1 VPVLAAGAPITSVIE
16 MVGLVLVSHS
26 RSLAEAA
33 VDLIRRTVHP
43 NVSITCSGGIG
54 DKREELGTD
63 AVEIQEAIT
72 SVYSEDGVLVLM
84 DMGSAILSAETAK
97 DLLDFQPQ
105 DKIVLSSAPLVE
117 GGIAA
122 AVQAQLGSPIA
133 EVAKA
138 ARESLL
144 PKRDH
149 LQDSLA
155 VEDKELSIVTPSG
168 SETLELTIE
177 NEHGLHLR
185 PAATLIKSLAGFQG
199 EVSIENLTA
208 GRGPVA
214 ARSLVDVT
222 RLQIRQGDS
231 VRFTIASPEPQRLI
245 DSIRSLVSNQFGE
258 SPLQAAA
265 SAEFVQEPKKS
276 GTFGVSRGIAIG
288 HPAFLAS
295 IPTEIPTR
303 KLQTDSEIASE
314 ISQLHLALNASTEDF
329 DTRLSRLQSSLRPDE
344 LEVLEAQRMILRDP
358 TILHEVEQ
366 KIRKDRLNSAAAWH
380 QTLARHI
387 ADQEKA
393 DDPYFRARAADLREV
408 ERIALAHMID
418 KTEASPFQE
427 KSFTEG
433 QILVCEELTPSL
445 AEEFSRLGISGVI
458 QLQGGATSHGAILA
472 RALNLPAIGGA
483 QSYEQ
488 KIRTAGTV
496 AIDGAQGSLWID
508 PPPDLLAKLTST
520 QQLEHSQLE
529 EALKQSEQ
537 PAMTSDGVQ
546 VLVAANAGSAQ
557 DISNA
562 LKYGAESVGLFRSE
576 FLFQHFNHEPDE
588 EEQLDIY
595 RRAFENDRKVL
606 PITVRLLDVGAD
618 KPLKFLRSQK
628 EANPFL
634 GVRGIRLLFANPAFL
649 RTHLRAL
656 LRLAQSVPIKLLVP
670 MITDVSEVLDLKR
683 LLDEVAHEL
692 RNQALPCH
700 WPIPLGAMIET
711 PAAALLIDQLIPHV
725 DFVSIGTNDLT
736 QYLLCAER
744 GNPALSAFADPLH
757 PAVMRICEQVI
768 RKSCENGVKASVC
781 GEAASDPDAIPILLG
796 LGLREFSVT
805 AAAIPGTKS
814 LIRKLS
820 AGSISAQLASSM
832 SSLSVASDVRKF
844 SRSLTA

>member
-1 VPVLAAGAPITSVIE
+1 

-26 RSLAEAA
+26 RPLAEAA
-33 VDLIRRTVHP
+33 VDLIRRTVHSDL
-43 NVSITCSGGIG
+43 SIACSGGIG

-63 AVEIQEAIT
+63 AVEIQEAVT
-72 SVYSEDGVLVLM
+72 SVYSEEGVLVLM

-97 DLLDFQPQ
+97 DLLGFDQQ

-122 AVQAQLGSPIA
+122 AVQAQLGSPILD
-133 EVAKA
+133 VAKA

-144 PKRDH
+144 PKQDH
-149 LQDSLA
+149 VQDSIP
-155 VEDKELSIVTPSG
+155 VEDKGPSIVTSSG
-168 SETLELTIE
+168 SEVLELTIE

-185 PAATLIKSLAGFQG
+185 PAATLIKTLAGFRG
-199 EVSIENLTA
+199 EVLIENLTA

-214 ARSLVDVT
+214 AKSLVDVT

-231 VRFTIASPEPQRLI
+231 VRFFICSPDPKPLM
-245 DSIRSLVSNQFGE
+245 DSIRLLVANRFGE
-258 SPLQAAA
+258 SPQQTTP
-265 SAEFVQEPKKS
+265 SAEFAEEPKKS
-276 GTFGVSRGIAIG
+276 GAFGVSRGIAIG
-288 HPAFLAS
+288 HPAFLVS
-295 IPTEIPTR
+295 IPPEIPTYKVR
-303 KLQTDSEIASE
+303 TDSEIASE
-314 ISQLHLALNASTEDF
+314 ISRLHLALKVSTDDF
-329 DTRLSRLQSSLRPDE
+329 DTRVSRMQSSLRPMD
-344 LEVLEAQRMILRDP
+344 LQVLEAQRMILRDP
-358 TILHEVEQ
+358 TILQEVEQ
-366 KIRKDRLNSAAAWH
+366 KIRKERLNSAAAWH

-387 ADQEKA
+387 ADQERA

-418 KTEASPFQE
+418 TGEASTLQE
-427 KSFTEG
+427 KPFTDG
-433 QILVCEELTPSL
+433 QILVCDELTPSL
-445 AEEFSRLGISGVI
+445 VEELTRFGISGVI

-472 RALNLPAIGGA
+472 RAFNLPAIGGA

-488 KIRTAGTV
+488 KIRTADTV
-496 AIDGAQGSLWID
+496 AIDGAEGSLWID
-508 PPPDLLAKLTST
+508 PAPEMLARLTST
-520 QQLEHSQLE
+520 QQLEHSRLE

-537 PAMTSDGVQ
+537 PAVTSDGVQ

-562 LKYGAESVGLFRSE
+562 LRYGAESVGLFRSE

-588 EEQLDIY
+588 EEQLNAY
-595 RRAFENDRKVL
+595 RGAFGNDEKVL

-634 GVRGIRLLFANPAFL
+634 GVRGIRLLFANPGFL

-656 LRLAQSVPIKLLVP
+656 LRLAESVPLKLLVP
-670 MITDVSEVLDLKR
+670 MITDVSEILDLKLR
-683 LLDEVAHEL
+683 LDGLAHEL
-692 RNQALPCH
+692 RNQALPCR

-744 GNPALSAFADPLH
+744 GSPTLSTFADPLH
-757 PAVMRICEQVI
+757 PAVVRICENVI
-768 RKSCENGVKASVC
+768 RKSRENGVEASVC

-805 AAAIPGTKS
+805 AAAIPATKS
-814 LIRKLS
+814 LIRKSS
-820 AGSISAQLASSM
+820 AGWISAQLASRIASF
-832 SSLSVASDVRKF
+832 SAASDFRKF